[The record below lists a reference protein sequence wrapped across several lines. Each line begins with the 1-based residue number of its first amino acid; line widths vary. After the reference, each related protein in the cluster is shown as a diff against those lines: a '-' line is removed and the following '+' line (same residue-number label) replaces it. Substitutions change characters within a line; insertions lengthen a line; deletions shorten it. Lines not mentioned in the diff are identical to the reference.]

1 MSVTGPDGLEQGQ
14 STEPITARSSL
25 GYTGPQTLAQM
36 LLNRNSVDA
45 KAELFVK
52 QGAGRW
58 VKLGEYQIERQLRT
72 SNGRTRICTTPAAC
86 DIRTCEG
93 MPTSS
98 SDCSS
103 TRGRST

>member
-1 MSVTGPDGLEQGQ
+1 MSVTGPDGFEQGQ

-58 VKLGEYQIERQLRT
+58 VKLGEYQIERQLLT
-72 SNGRTRICTTPAAC
+72 Q
-86 DIRTCEG
+86 
-93 MPTSS
+93 
-98 SDCSS
+98 
-103 TRGRST
+103 